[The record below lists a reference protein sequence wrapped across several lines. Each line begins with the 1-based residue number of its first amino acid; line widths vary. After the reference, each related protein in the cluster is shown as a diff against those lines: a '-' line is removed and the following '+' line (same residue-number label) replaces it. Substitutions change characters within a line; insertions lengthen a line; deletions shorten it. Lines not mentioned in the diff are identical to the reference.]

1 MASFSRGLSCHV
13 GLSSSVSG
21 SLAAGMFRAP
31 PSQASHTSLAHI
43 LRTRTFSTAS
53 VMHAKYKSPKKRPSP
68 YAKPEFADSKSAVPS
83 KIIVPPSFPKR
94 ATKAQPA
101 TPSSQ
106 PGSATTTFAAP
117 SSPSPATA
125 ARPLPKPF
133 TTPVPLSTYAEQL
146 GLRSAPTLLYEAP
159 SHTWYR
165 FITISLGVTFITYSV
180 LNYWDIY
187 LNAPKDILW
196 WVPYAFAGICAFMAA
211 FGAYMFRGT
220 HGIVRTI
227 QAVPTA
233 RIQQLCGNSAASQ
246 AAAIIKNAGLTP
258 ETAPIV
264 LELKVGRMVPVLPPR
279 KRYVLPGALTLP
291 TRLASAGLSESATG
305 AFGAK
310 PAAVASLKDRVLSRR
325 AEEERKRTAREY
337 EMNHL
342 MTAPFRHA
350 GQGASTAWKHVM
362 RAFSHEGFMR
372 ATEQT
377 TGKRHKIDITGGWA
391 LDNGRALDRLVTVF
405 DDE

>member
-1 MASFSRGLSCHV
+1 
-13 GLSSSVSG
+13 
-21 SLAAGMFRAP
+21 
-31 PSQASHTSLAHI
+31 
-43 LRTRTFSTAS
+43 
-53 VMHAKYKSPKKRPSP
+53 MHAKYKSPKKRPSP
-68 YAKPEFADSKSAVPS
+68 YAKPEFAGSNSAVPS

-94 ATKAQPA
+94 ATKAPPA
-101 TPSSQ
+101 TTSQ
-106 PGSATTTFAAP
+106 TTARTTAFTAP
-117 SSPSPATA
+117 SSPSPSPTA
-125 ARPLPKPF
+125 PKP
-133 TTPVPLSTYAEQL
+133 TASPIPVPLSTYAEQL
-146 GLRSAPTLLYEAP
+146 GLRSAPTLLYQAP

-165 FITISLGVTFITYSV
+165 VITISLGVSFISYSV

-187 LNAPKDILW
+187 LNAPKDIVW

-233 RIQQLCGNSAASQ
+233 RIQQLCGSSAASQ
-246 AAAIIKNAGLTP
+246 AAALIQTAGLTP
-258 ETAPIV
+258 ATAPIV
-264 LELKVGRMVPVLPPR
+264 LKLKVGRMVPVLPPR
-279 KRYVLPGALTLP
+279 RRYVLPGALVLP
-291 TRLASAGLSESATG
+291 TRLAAAGLSESATG

-310 PAAVASLKDRVLSRR
+310 PAAVPSLKDRVLSRR
-325 AEEERKRTAREY
+325 AEEERKRAAREY

-372 ATEQT
+372 ATEQA

-391 LDNGRALDRLVTVF
+391 LDNGRALDRLVTVS